1 MNVNHS
7 SNPDALEFFKYGE
20 LSVEAIKGG
29 IKGSIGRKIF
39 FYETVGSTNTI
50 AAELAEKG
58 EEEGTVVIADCQNKG
73 KGRLGRHWV
82 SPPGVNIYISILL
95 RPDIEPKDATLLT
108 IMAAVGCT
116 VALRRVTGL
125 NVTIKWPNDLIV
137 SNKKLGGILTE
148 MRTTRKMI
156 EYVITGIGINVN
168 MDSDALPNA
177 IKEVA
182 TSVKMEMD
190 KLHSRTEIITEI
202 LNEINHW
209 YKILKEKR
217 RPELL
222 SQWEQLTSTLGREVK
237 IILGK
242 ETLTGLAESIDNEGM
257 LILRL
262 PSGTLRVIRDGD
274 LTILR

>member
-20 LSVEAIKGG
+20 LSVGAIKGG

-39 FYETVGSTNTI
+39 FYETIDSTNTV
-50 AAELAEKG
+50 ATGLAEKG
-58 EEEGTVVIADCQNKG
+58 EVEGAVVISDCQNKG
-73 KGRLGRHWV
+73 RGRLGRHWV
-82 SPPGVNIYISILL
+82 SPPGANIYMSVLL
-95 RPDIEPKDATLLT
+95 RPDIELKNATLLT
-108 IMAAVGCT
+108 IMAAVACT
-116 VALRRVTGL
+116 VALRRVTDL
-125 NVTIKWPNDLIV
+125 TVTIKWPNDLIV
-137 SNKKLGGILTE
+137 SDKKLGGILTE
-148 MRTTRKMI
+148 MRITRKKI
-156 EYVITGIGINVN
+156 EYAITGIGINVN
-168 MDSDALPNA
+168 MDSDALPDA

-182 TSVKMEMD
+182 TSAKMETG

-209 YKILKEKR
+209 YSILKEKR
-217 RPELL
+217 RRELL
-222 SQWEQLTSTLGREVK
+222 TQWKQLTSTLGRKVK

-242 ETLTGLAESIDNEGM
+242 ETLTGLAESIDDEGM

-262 PSGTLRVIRDGD
+262 PSGALRVIRDGD

>member
-39 FYETVGSTNTI
+39 FYETIDSTNTV
-50 AAELAEKG
+50 ATGLAEKG
-58 EEEGTVVIADCQNKG
+58 EVEGAVVISDCQNKG
-73 KGRLGRHWV
+73 RGRLGRHWV
-82 SPPGVNIYISILL
+82 SPPGANIYMSVLL
-95 RPDIEPKDATLLT
+95 RPDIELKNATLLT
-108 IMAAVGCT
+108 IMAAVACT
-116 VALRRVTGL
+116 VALRRVTDL
-125 NVTIKWPNDLIV
+125 TVTIKWPNDLIV
-137 SNKKLGGILTE
+137 SDKKLGGILTE
-148 MRTTRKMI
+148 MRITRKKI
-156 EYVITGIGINVN
+156 EYAITGIGINVN
-168 MDSDALPNA
+168 MDSDALPDA
-177 IKEVA
+177 IKEIA
-182 TSVKMEMD
+182 TSAKMETG

-209 YKILKEKR
+209 YSILKEKR
-217 RPELL
+217 RRELL
-222 SQWEQLTSTLGREVK
+222 TQWKQLTSTLGRKVK

-242 ETLTGLAESIDNEGM
+242 ETLTGLAESIDDEGM

-262 PSGTLRVIRDGD
+262 PSGALRVIRDGD

>member
-7 SNPDALEFFKYGE
+7 QNPDALEFLKSGE
-20 LSVEAIKGG
+20 LLVEAIKAKV
-29 IKGSIGRKIF
+29 KGSIGRKIF
-39 FYETVGSTNTI
+39 FYETVDSTNTI
-50 AAELAEKG
+50 AAGLAEKG
-58 EEEGTVVIADCQNKG
+58 EEEGAVVIADCQNKG

-108 IMAAVGCT
+108 IMAAIGCT
-116 VALRRVTGL
+116 VAIRRVTGL
-125 NVTIKWPNDLIV
+125 NVTIKWPNDLLV

-148 MRTTRKMI
+148 MRTTRKKI

-182 TSVKMEMD
+182 TSVKMEIG
-190 KLHSRTEIITEI
+190 KLHSRTEIVTEI
-202 LNEINHW
+202 LDEINHW

-217 RPELL
+217 RRELL

-242 ETLTGLAESIDNEGM
+242 ETLTGLAESIDDEGM

>member
-39 FYETVGSTNTI
+39 FYETIDSTNTV
-50 AAELAEKG
+50 ATGLAEKG
-58 EEEGTVVIADCQNKG
+58 EVEGAVVISDCQNKG
-73 KGRLGRHWV
+73 RGRLGRHWV
-82 SPPGVNIYISILL
+82 SPPGANIYMSVLL
-95 RPDIEPKDATLLT
+95 RPDIELRNATLLT
-108 IMAAVGCT
+108 IMAAVACT
-116 VALRRVTGL
+116 VALRRVTDL
-125 NVTIKWPNDLIV
+125 TVTIKWPNDLIV
-137 SNKKLGGILTE
+137 SDKKLGGILTE
-148 MRTTRKMI
+148 MRITRKKI
-156 EYVITGIGINVN
+156 EYAITGIGINVN
-168 MDSDALPNA
+168 MDSDVLPDA

-182 TSVKMEMD
+182 TSAKMETG

-209 YKILKEKR
+209 YSILKEKR
-217 RPELL
+217 RRELL
-222 SQWEQLTSTLGREVK
+222 TQWKQLTSTLGRKVK

-242 ETLTGLAESIDNEGM
+242 ETLTGLAESIDDEGM

-262 PSGTLRVIRDGD
+262 PSGALRVIRDGD